1 MDECVSKQLCVISFL
16 PHILDTGAAGR
27 NEYIGLLKEMGNK
40 YKQKS
45 WGYSVSRTV
54 LPWYYRVYADGCGL
68 KVGLTQ
74 TWKKLLVW
82 VVLAIQ

>member
-1 MDECVSKQLCVISFL
+1 MDECVGKQLCVISFL

-45 WGYSVSRTV
+45 WGYTSALVSAV
-54 LPWYYRVYADGCGL
+54 CP
-68 KVGLTQ
+68 
-74 TWKKLLVW
+74 
-82 VVLAIQ
+82 

>member
-16 PHILDTGAAGR
+16 PHILDSGAAGR

-45 WGYSVSRTV
+45 WGY
-54 LPWYYRVYADGCGL
+54 
-68 KVGLTQ
+68 
-74 TWKKLLVW
+74 
-82 VVLAIQ
+82 